1 MALDTIRITSFA
13 VIACSV
19 LTACPP
25 RSSPPPT
32 RPDPAPRFTAFDV
45 GPSPLC
51 LNIGIPLVRVAYS
64 FDPDGWSNPNTLCV
78 AVLVNDL
85 APYPTT
91 VHKCLSDGTS
101 HELTFQPSQV
111 FGANVPSTMTVT
123 GYLKSLYAQ
132 NQNAF
137 DTQARTVTTIV
148 DCPPA
153 GGVPTP

>member
-1 MALDTIRITSFA
+1 
-13 VIACSV
+13 
-19 LTACPP
+19 
-25 RSSPPPT
+25 
-32 RPDPAPRFTAFDV
+32 
-45 GPSPLC
+45 
-51 LNIGIPLVRVAYS
+51 VRVAYT

-137 DTQARTVTTIV
+137 DTGARTVTTRV
-148 DCPPA
+148 DCPPP
-153 GGVPTP
+153 GQVPTP